1 MKHFLIL
8 LRGALLPNRCLLGVL
23 LAFLMVGCTEKRSEG
38 QEEITSIVIDW
49 DNISDNLDYSSW
61 VEDSVL
67 VVPLETRED
76 CLIGTISNLIYQ
88 NHRIYVVDNMSNA
101 VYVFDETGRLQ
112 SKVCSVG
119 NGPKEYLGITAFAVQ
134 ESRMFIYDKMKGKIM
149 VYDENGQFIYSKDA
163 SKIWGMDMFIQ
174 GKDIYIVNVGSI
186 SDMGYYSL
194 YKLPVAEGNDE
205 VEAFLPFDDPGNTG
219 WGIDRYTSASADEAM
234 FTIWPFDVLY
244 GVKEGEVGAVYKVD
258 FGDRRLPEQYIKA
271 DGATALKTAIRDNYI
286 TGIEWMVQSEKR
298 LLFSYS
304 DAKGKMIS
312 IYDRET
318 GKVNTTH
325 ELYNKYLGGL
335 ACSPRQLYMQDGY
348 MISYRAMDAWCL
360 EGELADW
367 NYDERD
373 FHSEYVRS
381 MFKKF
386 RQMDKESNP
395 VVIIQKLKE

>member
-38 QEEITSIVIDW
+38 REEITSIVIDW

-163 SKIWGMDMFIQ
+163 SRIWGMDMFIQ

-271 DGATALKTAIRDNYI
+271 DGATALKRPYAI
-286 TGIEWMVQSEKR
+286 T
-298 LLFSYS
+298 
-304 DAKGKMIS
+304 IS
-312 IYDRET
+312 QE
-318 GKVNTTH
+318 
-325 ELYNKYLGGL
+325 
-335 ACSPRQLYMQDGY
+335 
-348 MISYRAMDAWCL
+348 
-360 EGELADW
+360 
-367 NYDERD
+367 
-373 FHSEYVRS
+373 
-381 MFKKF
+381 
-386 RQMDKESNP
+386 
-395 VVIIQKLKE
+395 